1 MTGNVRKLTR
11 SVVYSRIREDRVRRV
26 HRNVVYTAPVFSH
39 VRQVIRNVVYFP
51 DPLKLRKVQK
61 NIVYTDGDK
70 IDSPGVVGQYLARTV
85 TDTSYQFEI
94 SNSRITQFVCD
105 VVIDRLEPLPISFE
119 EVASYTNLVAVSAD
133 YDTTSLKIVGSYT
146 SHAAQAS
153 IETRPSDV
161 WSASRVQRVVTLAC
175 VSMDVPYV
183 PRSGVDVAQQYNLA
197 IFSSPIPFL
206 KSPASVPSVRNLA
219 AQRDDT
225 IDGIP
230 LSHTKAGTVYN
241 LAAVPGMPPE
251 RVGAVETKQVRHL
264 IAQTSDP
271 DPYVGSVIT
280 PQVSGLV
287 AFEREEEFNPISRE
301 RVGQAFTMAVLT
313 DAYPWETSPAAVTQN
328 RLIVAQKGDYVP
340 PISYFVLNTAVSVTS
355 LAVYDSD
362 YGPAQKI
369 GYSEVGALPI
379 LSLMEAPKRFYPP
392 LGEIVDLSKGG
403 HVAQFA
409 NLSAVGTPGG
419 LPISPIDAVTVRVL
433 SSHFRKELTPKEIA
447 ESGVFVGSQLFN
459 VLRTSEFTKTSE
471 PQSNVSAESIA
482 LSSAVTVDYPDIR
495 LPLTVGQVDLVAFNS
510 VSEAIFPDVK
520 DVLVNGVVS
529 NIGENV
535 MFSANYPPVNT
546 LNSLLLV
553 NQTTSNVAHAATF
566 PDKDRAYSS
575 VDSSQVAI
583 SAASAVGYN
592 DKDTPQSFVSVSMSY
607 QNTLVTDPS
616 LYQMPLPTRKHR
628 VRVVCKMIYGLKK

>member
-1 MTGNVRKLTR
+1 MAGNVRKLTR
-11 SVVYSRIREDRVRRV
+11 SVVYTRAREDRVRLV
-26 HRNVVYTAPVFSH
+26 NRNVVYTIPALSG
-39 VRQVIRNVVYFP
+39 VRQVIRNVVYIS
-51 DPLKLRKVQK
+51 DPFRVRKVQK
-61 NIVYTDGDK
+61 NIVYTDGDR
-70 IDSPGVVGQYLARTV
+70 IQSPATVGQYVARTV

-94 SNSRITQFVCD
+94 SNSRVNQFVCD
-105 VVIDRLEPLPISFE
+105 VVIDRLDPLPISFE
-119 EVASYTNLVAVSAD
+119 EVARYANLVAVSAD
-133 YDTTSLKIVGSYT
+133 YDTTSLKMVGSYT
-146 SHAAQAS
+146 SHVAQAS

-161 WSASRVQRVVTLAC
+161 WSASRAPSAVTLVC

-183 PRSGVDVAQQYNLA
+183 PRSGVDVAQQYNLSA
-197 IFSSPIPFL
+197 FSSPLPFL
-206 KSPASVPSVRNLA
+206 KSPASIPSVQNLA
-219 AQRDDT
+219 AQRDDA

-230 LSHTKAGTVYN
+230 LSHTKVRTVYN
-241 LAAVPGMPPE
+241 LTAVPGMPPE

-264 IAQTSDP
+264 VAQTSDP
-271 DPYVGSVIT
+271 DPYVGSVIS
-280 PQVSGLV
+280 PQVNSMI
-287 AFEREEEFNPISRE
+287 ACERDEEFNPISRE
-301 RVGQAFTMAVLT
+301 AVGQAFTMAVLT
-313 DAYPWETSPAAVTQN
+313 DVLPWESSPAAVSQN
-328 RLIVAQKGDYVP
+328 SLVVAQKGDYVP

-355 LAVYDSD
+355 LVVYDSD
-362 YGPAQKI
+362 YGPAQKV

-409 NLSAVGTPGG
+409 NLSAVATPGG
-419 LPISPIDAVTVRVL
+419 LPISPVDAVTVSVL
-433 SSHFRKELTPKEIA
+433 SSHYRKELTPKEIA
-447 ESGVFVGSQLFN
+447 ESGVFVSSQLFN
-459 VLRTSEFTKTSE
+459 VLRSSEFTKTSE
-471 PQSNVSAESIA
+471 PQSFIDAESIA
-482 LSSAVTVDYPDIR
+482 LSSATVASYPDIR
-495 LPLTVGQVDLVAFNS
+495 LPLTVEQVDLIAFNS

-520 DVLVNGVVS
+520 DVLVFGVVS
-529 NIGENV
+529 NVGENV

-583 SAASAVGYN
+583 SAASAVGYE